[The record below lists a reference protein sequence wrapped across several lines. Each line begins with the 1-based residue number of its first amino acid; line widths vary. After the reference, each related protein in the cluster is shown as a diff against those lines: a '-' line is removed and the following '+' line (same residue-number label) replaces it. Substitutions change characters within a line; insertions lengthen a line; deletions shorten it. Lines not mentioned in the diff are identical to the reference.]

1 MYKYFMQDTRR
12 NLEQEIEDLNLR
24 INYMQKMKFYN
35 RHAKDFVS
43 DLQEMQDEYKKD
55 LDILK
60 DLLKRRKE
68 ISD

>member
-1 MYKYFMQDTRR
+1 MQDTRR

-35 RHAKDFVS
+35 RHAKEFVS
-43 DLQEMQDEYKKD
+43 NLQRMQDKYKKD
-55 LDILK
+55 LGILEEM
-60 DLLKRRKE
+60 LRRRKE

>member
-1 MYKYFMQDTRR
+1 MQDTRR

-35 RHAKDFVS
+35 RHAKEFVS
-43 DLQEMQDEYKKD
+43 DLQKMQDEYKKD
-55 LDILK
+55 LDILN
-60 DLLKRRKE
+60 DMLKRRKE